1 MGSAAT
7 LGRLLI
13 ALVAV
18 GCGPS
23 LTTVHEGT
31 VRFEHCYRVDLEP
44 RAPASQRKACW
55 QRWVGAYTLGQ
66 PRDRIEYATQQLHLL
81 EENNP
86 ARPQLALG
94 AEHHPEE
101 RQFYLVV
108 PGPTSVHGTPP
119 PIATVVQAND
129 SVGALDGGPPPS
141 ERAKTAE
148 PKQPPA
154 ASCAHSCRSAWQTC
168 DGGCEPTS
176 STPSCT
182 KCQADYAKCMRG
194 CFE

>member
-1 MGSAAT
+1 MGMRADLARLGAIGLTAA
-7 LGRLLI
+7 
-13 ALVAV
+13 

-44 RAPASQRKACW
+44 RAPVSQRKACW

-66 PRDRIEYATQQLHLL
+66 PRDRIEYALQQLRGLDTS
-81 EENNP
+81 EAP
-86 ARPQLALG
+86 RPELALG

-108 PGPTSVHGTPP
+108 PAPTSVHSTPP
-119 PIATVVQAND
+119 PIATVVQAGD
-129 SVGALDGGPPPS
+129 PAEGDEGPPS
-141 ERAKTAE
+141 ERAKTGEA
-148 PKQPPA
+148 KQPPA
-154 ASCAHSCRSAWQTC
+154 QSCATSCRSAWQSC
-168 DGGCEPTS
+168 DGGCEGK
-176 STPSCT
+176 PSAQCT
-182 KCQADYAKCMRG
+182 QCEAAYAKCMRD